1 MTWVV
6 AFELPL
12 LRHQNL
18 PSLDIYNCSLVA
30 HHPLRRTIEASLH
43 PPRPAPAISNLV
55 RFVVRFIV
63 GNHHSRNAAVYGVE
77 NRIEFILGDAMKIL
91 PTLNADVVFLSPP
104 WGGPAYQDSK
114 TFDLKTMIPP
124 PLSALEMFRAARKV
138 TPNVVFF
145 LPRNVDAAQVAG
157 LPAAAATLEAGET
170 PAANTFG
177 VGFDDT
183 CELEKQFLNGKL
195 KTTTAY
201 FGEDIAI
208 TVGKKKASKGS
219 DASAGLDEGGGV
231 IEPPLHQQGD
241 GALNLSAYPNG
252 SSDWYGDGGKEGA
265 TWSGRH
271 VRFSDDGEG
280 GGDEV
285 ATEVGNDGA
294 PSISQERENALY
306 DAWMTP

>member
-1 MTWVV
+1 M
-6 AFELPL
+6 
-12 LRHQNL
+12 
-18 PSLDIYNCSLVA
+18 
-30 HHPLRRTIEASLH
+30 
-43 PPRPAPAISNLV
+43 V
-55 RFVVRFIV
+55 RFVFGYHR
-63 GNHHSRNAAVYGVE
+63 SRNAAIYGVE
-77 NRIEFILGDAMKIL
+77 NRIEFILGDAMKVL

-157 LPAAAATLEAGET
+157 LPTAAAALEAGET

-219 DASAGLDEGGGV
+219 DASAGVDEGSGV
-231 IEPPLHQQGD
+231 GAEPPLHQQGAR
-241 GALNLSAYPNG
+241 ALDLSAQPNG
-252 SSDWYGDGGKEGA
+252 SSDWYGDGGQEGA

-271 VRFSDDGEG
+271 VRFSEEGAG
-280 GGDEV
+280 GGDEGD
-285 ATEVGNDGA
+285 AAEIGNDGV

-306 DAWMTP
+306 EAWMTT